1 MGKIAI
7 ITARGG
13 SKRIPR
19 KNIKDFL
26 GKPILAY
33 SIEAAKASGLF
44 DEVMVSTD
52 DHEIAEIAK
61 SYGASVPFLRSAKT
75 ADDYATTSEVLVEVL
90 ETYSAQGV
98 EYSHACCIY
107 ACAPFVTGKI
117 LGEAYNAL
125 LAGNYTSIFPYLS
138 FSYPIWRSL
147 RLNDKQQLEMIWPEN
162 INARSQDLPVAYHD
176 AGQFY
181 FFDVARFMETK
192 NLLIGSVGGIHL
204 EEINAQDIDTIVDW
218 KLAEI
223 KYQLF
228 HQQGAGV
235 R

>member
-52 DHEIAEIAK
+52 DLEIAEIAR
-61 SYGASVPFLRSAKT
+61 SYGAVVPFLRSEKT
-75 ADDYATTSEVLVEVL
+75 ADDFATTSDVLIEVL
-90 ETYSAQGV
+90 ETYLEKGV
-98 EYSHACCIY
+98 KYSHACCIY
-107 ACAPFVTGKI
+107 ACAPFITGKI
-117 LGEAYNAL
+117 LAEAYNTL
-125 LAGNYTSIFPYLS
+125 LSGNYTCIFPYLS
-138 FSYPIWRSL
+138 FGYPIWRSL
-147 RLNDKQQLEMIWPEN
+147 TLNDKQQLEMIWPEN

-181 FFDVARFMETK
+181 FFDVARFLETR

-204 EEINAQDIDTIVDW
+204 EETNAQDIDTIVDW

-228 HQQGAGV
+228 HQQEAGI